1 MLHRPNFPRR
11 DRPSRDEVFAGIG
24 RACFSLQ
31 MQGADLR
38 DITDMLIRWG
48 GIVAA
53 QEQEGGDV

>member
-1 MLHRPNFPRR
+1 MFARKPEPPRKP
-11 DRPSRDEVFAGIG
+11 DRNDAFRTIG
-24 RACFSLQ
+24 AACFSLQ

-38 DITDMLIRWG
+38 DITDMLICWG